1 VKSDPLQQSG
11 RLDTPS
17 ERPTVQSIICPDD
30 ENFPSKPS
38 SVFRSFEMLQ
48 VASVRTS
55 QQYVRM
61 PLSVRSAMGFLSKT
75 QIWEDS
81 CNRPDDVDSRPNAL
95 IHKAS
100 HAFKIQTSGRWSS
113 WSRRASF
120 IYGNYVHQIHRP
132 KDRCD
137 GPDVPSLDMEIACS

>member
-81 CNRPDDVDSRPNAL
+81 CNRPDDVDSRPDAL

-100 HAFKIQTSGRWSS
+100 HAFKIQM
-113 WSRRASF
+113 SRHSSF
-120 IYGNYVHQIHRP
+120 IYGNCMHQINCP
-132 KDRCD
+132 NDICY
-137 GPDVPSLDMEIACS
+137 GSDVPSLDMEIMYN